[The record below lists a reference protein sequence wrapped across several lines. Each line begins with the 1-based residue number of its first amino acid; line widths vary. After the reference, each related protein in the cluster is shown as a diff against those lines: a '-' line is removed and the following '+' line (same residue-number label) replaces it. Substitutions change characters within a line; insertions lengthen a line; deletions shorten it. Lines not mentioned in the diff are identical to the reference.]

1 MMVMDTPRH
10 QLSQRRKLSPNQRLN
25 AMAVVAVA
33 AEAVAEEVVVKV
45 PELVL
50 KPHLPRL
57 RVTMRSDLSSSQESH
72 AITIR
77 IN

>member
-10 QLSQRRKLSPNQRLN
+10 QLSQIQRPNLSLNLRLK
-25 AMAVVAVA
+25 AVAVVAVA
-33 AEAVAEEVVVKV
+33 AAKEVVVKV

-50 KPHLPRL
+50 NLHLPRL
-57 RVTMRSDLSSSQESH
+57 RVTMRSDLSSSQESR